1 MAYEKYPGY
10 LKNGRCKGNNR
21 ACRVTKEG
29 IESWFDETFKP
40 IDVLDVCPEQSI
52 FGNSFF
58 TISDEDVQALKSGKI
73 LFVRGEYGIFLK
85 YEGRQ
90 NDVQPVEKDN

>member
-1 MAYEKYPGY
+1 MAYEKCPGY

-40 IDVLDVCPEQSI
+40 IDVS
-52 FGNSFF
+52 G
-58 TISDEDVQALKSGKI
+58 TIHIWK
-73 LFVRGEYGIFLK
+73 
-85 YEGRQ
+85 
-90 NDVQPVEKDN
+90 

>member
-1 MAYEKYPGY
+1 MAYEKCPGY

-58 TISDEDVQALKSGKI
+58 TISDEDVQALKSGK
-73 LFVRGEYGIFLK
+73 FCS
-85 YEGRQ
+85 
-90 NDVQPVEKDN
+90 

>member
-1 MAYEKYPGY
+1 MAYEKCPGY

-29 IESWFDETFKP
+29 IESWFDETFTP
-40 IDVLDVCPEQSI
+40 IDVLDVCQEQSI

-85 YEGRQ
+85 YEGGQ

>member
-1 MAYEKYPGY
+1 MAYEKCPGY

-21 ACRVTKEG
+21 ACRVTKEE

-40 IDVLDVCPEQSI
+40 IDVLDVCQEQSI

-73 LFVRGEYGIFLK
+73 LFVREEYGIFLK
-85 YEGRQ
+85 YEGGQ
-90 NDVQPVEKDN
+90 TDVQPVEEDD